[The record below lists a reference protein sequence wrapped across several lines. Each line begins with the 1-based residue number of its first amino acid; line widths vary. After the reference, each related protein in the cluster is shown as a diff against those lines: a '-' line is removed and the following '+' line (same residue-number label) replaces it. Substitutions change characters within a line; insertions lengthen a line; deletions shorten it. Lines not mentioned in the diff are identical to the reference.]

1 MSSPAAEMKMCSISV
16 APMPSMIS
24 TPVASRN
31 ASQTALGRCS
41 PADTAVR
48 SVGTVLPAASI
59 ALYAVGAVKQTVTP
73 CASIR
78 SASSTGVAFSTSSV
92 EAPACRGNSRTPP
105 SPKVNA

>member
-1 MSSPAAEMKMCSISV
+1 MSAPAAETKMWSISV

-31 ASQTALGRCS
+31 ASHVAFGRCS

-59 ALYAVGAVKQTVTP
+59 AL
-73 CASIR
+73 
-78 SASSTGVAFSTSSV
+78 
-92 EAPACRGNSRTPP
+92 
-105 SPKVNA
+105 